1 MILYT
6 AILKTIDPQKDAE
19 ILEDH
24 LAYLNKIIEEGKVLA
39 KGPFT
44 DHSGG
49 LIIFKTSSY
58 EEARKLIENDPVILN
73 QSRQYELKEWRSN
86 LE

>member
-1 MILYT
+1 MILYP
-6 AILKTIDPQKDAE
+6 AILKTIDSQKDAE

-24 LAYLNKIIEEGKVLA
+24 LAYLNKIIEEGKIFA

-44 DHSGG
+44 NHSGG